1 MSKKKKKKVKE
12 EDDFVGSFG
21 DEGVVEIVLPDPII
35 FYDKSK
41 AIPKMRNKTTI
52 ELKRQ
57 KN

>member
-1 MSKKKKKKVKE
+1 MAKKKKKQKEE

-21 DEGVVEIVLPDPII
+21 DEGVVEIVLPNPII
-35 FYDKSK
+35 IYDKNK
-41 AIPKMRNKTTI
+41 AIPKTRNKKQI